1 LQPELF
7 EKGSPDQEE
16 ETRELRTLKLRKLRP
31 RLLVKDGVAL
41 ITTLLV
47 VALLVAGVVELNRLA
62 IADIEVSGHF
72 GDDKKMLFL
81 AISGVNAAKDL
92 LTLDAV
98 ESENDT
104 LLESW
109 AKSRDYFQ
117 FASQAFDQ
125 GKIEEE
131 IIDENGKI
139 DVNHLVSANGQFDQT
154 QKGILERFLREPKF
168 GLTEEEANTIIYSLK
183 DWIDEDEEI
192 SGIHGAEDSFYRDRG
207 YSCKN
212 APLDTLEELLL
223 IRGMTE
229 EIFYG
234 NRERSGI
241 APYLTVYGTNEINI
255 NTAPVPVLMALS
267 LDMTEGL
274 AEQMDEF
281 RRDEKNEDQL
291 RSSAWYKRIWP
302 YANPLPETYLGTTS
316 QAFTV
321 RLKVSM
327 GESEKEIRTV
337 ISRSGGSSEVIFWLE
352 P

>member
-1 LQPELF
+1 LKP
-7 EKGSPDQEE
+7 
-16 ETRELRTLKLRKLRP
+16 RELRP

-62 IADIEVSGHF
+62 IADIEVSRHF

-81 AISGVNAAKDL
+81 AISGMNAAKDL
-92 LTLDAV
+92 LSLDAL
-98 ESENDT
+98 ESKNDT
-104 LLESW
+104 LLEPW

-117 FASQAFDQ
+117 FASLAFEQ
-125 GKIEEE
+125 GKIEGE

-139 DVNHLVSANGQFDQT
+139 DVNSLITANGEFDQT
-154 QKGILERFLREPKF
+154 QKGILERFLRQPKF

-183 DWIDEDEEI
+183 DWMDDDEEI

-212 APLDTLEELLL
+212 GPLDTLEEMLLV
-223 IRGMTE
+223 RGVTD

-241 APYLTVYGTNEINI
+241 SPYLTVYGTHEINI
-255 NTAPVPVLMALS
+255 NTAPIPILMALS

-281 RRDEKNEDQL
+281 RRDEGNESQL
-291 RSSAWYKRIWP
+291 TSSAWYRRIWP
-302 YANPLPETYLGTTS
+302 YANPLPEKYLTTTS

-327 GESEKEIRTV
+327 GESEKEIRAV
-337 ISRSGGSSEVIFWLE
+337 ISRSGGSSEVIFWQEL
-352 P
+352 